1 MRFLFDKMTD
11 KLILMDSRK
20 AFFLEYVMALIAL
33 LILFA
38 IAAKGLEVN
47 GMFTII
53 ISTAA
58 IAGLIMPE
66 IKRIKK
72 KCIITHESVTV
83 KSGILNKREHQF
95 QLSTITDVNYHQNL
109 WQRLLGYGT
118 LVIRSFSHAGRE
130 IYVGN
135 IDNPKKVMVAIS
147 KLVGQKLEKMESKP
161 TTTKGE

>member
-1 MRFLFDKMTD
+1 MPDKI
-11 KLILMDSRK
+11 ILMDSRK
-20 AFFLEYVMALIAL
+20 AFFLEYVMAVIAIAIL
-33 LILFA
+33 LA
-38 IAAKGLEVN
+38 IAAKGSEVN
-47 GMFTII
+47 GILVI
-53 ISTAA
+53 VVGIVA

-72 KCIITHESVTV
+72 KCIITNESVTV

-109 WQRLLGYGT
+109 WQRLLRYGT

-135 IDNPKKVMVAIS
+135 INNPKMAMAAIS
-147 KLVGQKLEKMESKP
+147 KLVDQKLKKQELKP
-161 TTTKGE
+161 TATREE